1 MFSEIKSEYIT
12 FYLASKYN
20 DYTIS
25 FMRTCWKIFRL
36 YKSLLKELKTT
47 YILSCILVVFVSC
60 NNSELSSIESTNQ
73 GYNSNQFNSEVVVNW
88 FNLMK
93 KLTTETSG
101 YTPPVAARAFGYTGI
116 ALYEG
121 IQLGT
126 PEKESLSNKLNELN
140 ILVDFDD
147 TKVYHWSS
155 VANTI
160 LGNMISYFYDNA
172 TEANKYLIDDLRM
185 EYKTLFAMNMDN
197 SILERSIT
205 LGNQITSQIIEWSE
219 LDGGLN
225 AQFSNFPDDYTPMQG
240 DEFWKP
246 TAPDFLPALQPYWGT
261 NRPFMISNVENVNP
275 LTPPEYS
282 TDENSVFYQ
291 RALSVYEAVN
301 NVSTEGVIIA
311 EFWSDDP
318 ETSATPPG
326 HSIAILNQLIEE
338 NDFNLMQASEAFA
351 MLAIGINDAFISCW
365 KTKYSTNYIRPI
377 TFINNYIDPN
387 WTPILV
393 TPPFPEY
400 TSGHSV
406 QSGVLAKVLSSIFGD
421 NYSFM
426 DKTHMNRTDI
436 DGTPRSFE
444 NFIAM
449 AEEAAISRLYG
460 GIHYQ
465 EAIDNGLEQGY
476 AIGNNVIELFQD

>member
-1 MFSEIKSEYIT
+1 MKSKRKKT
-12 FYLASKYN
+12 FW
-20 DYTIS
+20 
-25 FMRTCWKIFRL
+25 CKI
-36 YKSLLKELKTT
+36 LLKKTT
-47 YILSCILVVFVSC
+47 SLRILFIFIYFYSCSTDEVNDVNLE
-60 NNSELSSIESTNQ
+60 NNTPDKYSSN
-73 GYNSNQFNSEVVVNW
+73 VVVDW

-121 IQLGT
+121 IQLGMI
-126 PEKESLSNKLNELN
+126 EKNSLSDKLTELN
-140 ILVDFDD
+140 ITINYDN
-147 TKVYHWSS
+147 TKLYNWSS

-160 LGNMISYFYDNA
+160 LANMMTYFYKNA
-172 TEANKYLIDDLRM
+172 TDVNKKSILKLR
-185 EYKTLFAMNMDN
+185 EQYN
-197 SILERSIT
+197 SIFSINT
-205 LGNQITSQIIEWSE
+205 NKTILNQSIALGNQVTSQIIAWSE
-219 LDGGLN
+219 TDGGLDC
-225 AQFSNFPDDYTPMQG
+225 QFSNFTDDYSPKQG
-240 DEFWKP
+240 EQFWKP
-246 TAPDFLPALQPYWGT
+246 TGPDFLSALQPFWGN
-261 NRPFMISNVENVNP
+261 NRPFLNSNIQDVQP
-275 LTPPEYS
+275 STPPAYS
-282 TDENSVFYQ
+282 TDVNSIFYK
-291 RALSVYEAVN
+291 RAFAVYEAVN
-301 NVSTEGVIIA
+301 NVSEEEIIIA

-338 NDFNLMQASEAFA
+338 NEFNIYQSSEAFA

-365 KTKYSTNYIRPI
+365 KTKYETNYVRPI
-377 TFINNYIDPN
+377 TYINKYIDAG
-387 WTPILV
+387 WSPILI

-406 QSGVLAKVLSSIFGD
+406 QSGVLAQILGSIFGE
-421 NYSFM
+421 NYSFT
-426 DKTHMNRTDI
+426 DKTHEHRTDI
-436 DGTPRSFE
+436 NGTPRYFE

-476 AIGNNVIELFQD
+476 NIGKNVIQLFE